1 MSKKRK
7 AGRKITLR
15 GKKKKDIS
23 DKIKK
28 IETVGEAL
36 KRGVKVETLTPIPH
50 HDRFNKVNV
59 AVTKQYHSDLR
70 AAGEIE

>member
-23 DKIKK
+23 DKIKE

-36 KRGVKVETLTPIPH
+36 KRGVKVETLAPIPH
-50 HDRFNKVNV
+50 HDRLNKVNV
-59 AVTKQYHSDLR
+59 AVTRQYHSDLR
-70 AAGEIE
+70 TAGEIE